1 MCQGIITTADAPPP
15 VGLDKENIVG
25 GDGSG
30 TAQLIHALGHAD
42 SVIAIAEGK
51 GGRGGDKEELF

>member
-30 TAQLIHALGHAD
+30 TAQLIHAPGHAD
-42 SVIAIAEGK
+42 SVRAISEGK
-51 GGRGGDKEELF
+51 GGRGGGDKEE